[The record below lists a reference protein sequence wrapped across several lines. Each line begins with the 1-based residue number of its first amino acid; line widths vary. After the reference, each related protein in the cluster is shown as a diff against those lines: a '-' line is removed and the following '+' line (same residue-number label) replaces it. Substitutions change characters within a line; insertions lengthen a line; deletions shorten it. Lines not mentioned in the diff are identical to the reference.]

1 MKNIRPNICR
11 QCGSHDLKIE
21 NGKYVCNYCG
31 IIQYE
36 EVDEPGLYHSAS
48 KKITPN
54 AVKVIS
60 AIATILLLAG
70 IFVIIL
76 FSRREG
82 PVTHPQAGTDLGK
95 PKGLEQSKEGSIEEK
110 KVAAEFIN
118 VSALPDSIGNIY
130 FVGFYKNTG
139 ETLVLPKAEI
149 ALYDSKGEKIAVAF
163 GYGIRGYIL
172 PGEETPIS
180 VLVSKAPQYQE
191 FKSIGSP
198 EMPVYISKRPN
209 MKISNLKL
217 AFPKLR
223 FDHHTLSGKIQNL
236 DKEASYVQIAA
247 ALIDGNGKI
256 IGYSSNFLGQTRIS
270 SGETAPFKISFY
282 LVNGKPESF
291 KVEYNGMFH
300 K

>member
-1 MKNIRPNICR
+1 LKNIKPLICR

-21 NGKYVCNYCG
+21 NDKYVCNYCG

-36 EVDEPGLYHSAS
+36 EVDEPAVLPTAT
-48 KKITPN
+48 KKFTPK
-54 AVKVIS
+54 AVKIIS
-60 AIATILLLAG
+60 ITATLLLLAG
-70 IFVIIL
+70 IIVIIL
-76 FSRREG
+76 FSRRGG
-82 PVTHPQAGTDLGK
+82 PVIPPTVETDLGK
-95 PKGLEQSKEGSIEEK
+95 PRGLEQSKEGSIEEK

-118 VSALPDSIGNIY
+118 VSVLPDSIGNIY
-130 FVGFYKNTG
+130 FIGFYKNTG
-139 ETLVLPKAEI
+139 ETPVLPRAEI

-180 VLVSKAPQYQE
+180 VLVSKAPQYKE
-191 FKSIGSP
+191 FKSTGTP

-209 MKISNLKL
+209 MKITNLKL
-217 AFPKLR
+217 IFPKLR
-223 FDHHTLSGKIQNL
+223 FDHHTLTGKIQNL

-247 ALIDGNGKI
+247 ALLDGKGKI

-270 SGETAPFKISFY
+270 SGDTAPFKISFY
-282 LVNGKPESF
+282 LVDGKPESF
-291 KVEYNGMFH
+291 KVEYTGMFY